1 MTVTDAERWNGLEF
15 RHLAVAAWFG
25 WLWLAGFLAA
35 TGWFAWFYLPVLTRL
50 VAWAAAGLATSP
62 ATGTFWITIAC
73 IAVLTRRYG
82 IPAILT
88 FRAIRRAPRHAALRG
103 RRD

>member
-1 MTVTDAERWNGLEF
+1 
-15 RHLAVAAWFG
+15 VAA
-25 WLWLAGFLAA
+25 A
-35 TGWFAWFYLPVLTRL
+35 
-50 VAWAAAGLATSP
+50 
-62 ATGTFWITIAC
+62 TIAC

-88 FRAIRRAPRHAALRG
+88 FRAIRRAPRHTALRG

>member
-1 MTVTDAERWNGLEF
+1 MRWRRGGGHGDQRGSNGGKFHKL
-15 RHLAVAAWFG
+15 
-25 WLWLAGFLAA
+25 
-35 TGWFAWFYLPVLTRL
+35 L